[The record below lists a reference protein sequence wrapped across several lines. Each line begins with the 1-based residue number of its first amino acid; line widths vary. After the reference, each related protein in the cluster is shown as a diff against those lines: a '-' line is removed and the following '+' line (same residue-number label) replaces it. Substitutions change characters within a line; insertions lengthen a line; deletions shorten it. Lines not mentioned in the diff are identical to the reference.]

1 MQLQV
6 AEVDVLAPR
15 ITFHGL
21 AHSPELEAAI
31 LERIAWLERFYEGIV
46 SCRVLIEVPHRHHRQ
61 GRRFHIT
68 IELTVPNGDAIVIRH
83 EPSRHGALKD
93 TEASEHLKD
102 SDVDSVHQHAR
113 VAIHEAF
120 NAARRRLQDFA
131 RRQRGAVK
139 THATP

>member
-1 MQLQV
+1 VQ
-6 AEVDVLAPR
+6 APQ

-21 AHSPELEAAI
+21 AHSPELEADI
-31 LERIAWLERFYEGIV
+31 LERIAWLEKYYRGIV
-46 SCRVLIEVPHRHHRQ
+46 SCRVPIEVPHRHHRD
-61 GRRFHIT
+61 GRRFHVT
-68 IELTVPNGDAIVIRH
+68 IELTVPSGKAIVIRH

-93 TEASEHLKD
+93 TATSEHLKE
-102 SDVDSVHQHAR
+102 SDVDSVHRYAR